1 MAYAP
6 GIAEFVDRCNRTM
19 PPDFYTWPI
28 ETQRGLYEKLTVEFR
43 YDMPSGVSSGDLS
56 ARHDGHEVTVR
67 VYRPEPRPGLIE
79 PGGVVFYVRGGGFVV
94 GSLETH
100 HTVVAELAAN
110 TGLTAVAL
118 DFRLAPEHPFPAAI
132 EDCYAGL
139 CGVLSD
145 AGRFGVDPR
154 RAVVAGDSSGGNMAV
169 VLAMMLRDRGGPTL
183 AGQALIS
190 PVLDFTRWQRGG
202 ADAPLLTGSEMEYY
216 TRCYC
221 PVPGQV
227 RDPYV
232 SPLVSGWF
240 TDLPPAYIMG
250 AELDS
255 LRADGESYASHLRA
269 AAVPV
274 RHVVEPGLVHAAV
287 RARGLSP
294 QVADAWQRFCAATA
308 ALADGPASRV
318 AEAEVAGTEEARHV
332 LS

>member
-1 MAYAP
+1 LAYAP
-6 GIAEFVDRCNRTM
+6 GIAEFVDRCNQIM

-28 ETQRGLYEKLTVEFR
+28 EEQRRLYENLTVEFR
-43 YDMPSGVSSGDLS
+43 YDMPPGVTS
-56 ARHDGHEVTVR
+56 ADTSVRYDGHEAAVR
-67 VYRPEPRPGLIE
+67 IYRPPGQDSQSE
-79 PGGVVFYVRGGGFVV
+79 PGGVIFYVRGGGFVV
-94 GSLETH
+94 GSLATH
-100 HTVVAELAAN
+100 HTVVAELAAK
-110 TGLTAVAL
+110 TGLATVAL

-139 CGVLSD
+139 RGVLDD

-169 VLAMMLRDRGGPTL
+169 VLAMMCRDRGGPKL

-190 PVLDFTRWQRGG
+190 PVLDFTRWQNGG
-202 ADAPLLTGSEMEYY
+202 ADAPLLTGGEMEYY

-221 PVPGQV
+221 PAPGQV

-232 SPLVSGWF
+232 SPLVSGGF
-240 TDLPPAYIMG
+240 ADLPPAYIMG
-250 AELDS
+250 AEMDS
-255 LRADGESYASHLRA
+255 LRGDGESYARSLQSA
-269 AAVPV
+269 GIPA

-294 QVADAWQRFCAATA
+294 QVADAWRRFCAATA
-308 ALADGPASRV
+308 GLAAVSQD
-318 AEAEVAGTEEARHV
+318 AETQDAGMEAGHV